1 MKPTPKLRKRKADS
15 APREVN
21 RAALAVAALLACG
34 AWPALAELQH
44 PVAPGDTLWSI
55 AEQHTGEATQWPS
68 LQKANRLADP
78 HRLRIGQVL
87 RIPAAAS
94 GLPAADASVVFVLGD
109 VWATWPGGQQP
120 SALRTGASVP
130 EGTQIEVRDK
140 AFVRLKL
147 ADGSAFGLSAG
158 ATARLERLRRD
169 DRSQQSQTVI
179 RMLSGR
185 VESEV
190 VPRQHPGSRF
200 DVHTPMAV
208 ASVRGTRFGVS
219 AAPDAATS
227 EVTQGQ
233 VVVRSLLN
241 RRQTTTLAAGEGSRV
256 GPAGGLQRG
265 ALLPAVDLSALPAQ
279 WDDGDFVRFALPN
292 QPQAQAYRARVL
304 QADTPGAVLREAW
317 VKDPTV
323 LWQALDDGQ
332 YTLAVQSL
340 DKLGLLGQTAEH
352 SFRVQATPAAP
363 LYRLPSP
370 GAKVSGAALTLRCT
384 ELLDVDGYRIQVA
397 SDASFGQPLVDVTQ
411 PTRCEHVAQLPP
423 GRYHWR
429 VASRSARVPGGQG
442 PFSLPSTFE
451 VGAESTA
458 ATAAAPDAA
467 FWAPKPGMN
476 YRVQLAEDAG
486 FTRVLRDDW
495 LPASQVA
502 LPSATTEVVY
512 LRWQSRD
519 AEGRTSRLSPV
530 HRLALVATGL
540 RTGDN
545 EAVKAGEKAVGV
557 GSENLQRAR

>member
-1 MKPTPKLRKRKADS
+1 MKPMPKSRRRKADTV
-15 APREVN
+15 PRSPN
-21 RAALAVAALLACG
+21 GAALAMAALLAG
-34 AWPALAELQH
+34 SAWPALADLQH
-44 PVAPGDTLWSI
+44 PVVPGDTLWSI
-55 AEQHTGEATQWPS
+55 AEQHTGEATQWPL
-68 LQKANRLADP
+68 LQKTNRLADP
-78 HRLRIGQVL
+78 NRLRIGQVL
-87 RIPAAAS
+87 RIPAAAG
-94 GLPAADASVVFVLGD
+94 GLPAADASVVFVLGE
-109 VWATWPGGQQP
+109 VWATWPGGRQP
-120 SALRTGASVP
+120 SALRTGVNVP

-169 DRSQQSQTVI
+169 GASQQSQTVI

-219 AAPDAATS
+219 AAPDAITS

-241 RRQTTTLAAGEGSRV
+241 RRLSATLTAGEGTRV
-256 GPAGGLQRG
+256 DATGRLQRG

-279 WDDGDFVRFALPN
+279 WDDGEFVRFALPS
-292 QPQAQAYRARVL
+292 QQQAQAYRVRVL
-304 QADTPGAVLREAW
+304 QANTPGAALREAW
-317 VKDPTV
+317 VKDPAV

-352 SFRVQATPAAP
+352 SFRVLATPAAP
-363 LYRLPSP
+363 LYRQPAP
-370 GAKVSGAALTLRCT
+370 GAKVNGAALTLRCT
-384 ELLDVDGYRIQVA
+384 ELLDVEGYRIQVA
-397 SDASFGQPLVDVTQ
+397 GDASFSQPLVDVTQ
-411 PTRCEHVAQLPP
+411 PTRCEHMAQLPP

-442 PFSLPSTFE
+442 PYSTPSTFE
-451 VGAESTA
+451 VASESTA
-458 ATAAAPDAA
+458 AAPGADAA
-467 FWAPKPGMN
+467 FWAPKPGMS

-502 LPSATTEVVY
+502 LPSAAAEAVY

-519 AEGRTSRLSPV
+519 AEGRSSRLSPV
-530 HRLALVATGL
+530 HRVALNTTGL

-545 EAVKAGEKAVGV
+545 EAVTAGDKAVGV
-557 GSENLQRAR
+557 GNENLQRAR